1 MKYLDQ
7 KSIQKLGANW
17 EQLTK
22 TAEDAVVCLSEGQT
36 VQPIKPYLRFKNL
49 TNRIISMPAYLG
61 NNFDIAGIKWIAS
74 FPDNIHKGIPR
85 ANSVTILNS
94 ADTGEPISIINTSL
108 VSVIRTVAVSRL
120 LLKRYNNHK
129 KLVNPKIG
137 ITGFGPIGQYHLQM
151 VQDFFKDTNAE
162 IFIYDLKPI
171 HPELLKDASN
181 VTVTDS
187 WEKAF
192 EGADVFITCTVSD
205 KRYINAVPKEN
216 SLHLN
221 VSLRDYSPEMLKYFK
236 KGIVVDKW
244 EEICRENTDIEAMHK
259 ECGLQKEDTYSII
272 DVVVNDCLEKLVNKT
287 SVMFNPMGMSIFDM
301 AVAKVFYT
309 NSVAQKVGVD
319 L

>member
-7 KSIQKLGANW
+7 ESIQKLGVNW

-22 TAEDAVVCLSEGQT
+22 TVEDAVICLSEGQT

-61 NNFDIAGIKWIAS
+61 NDFDIAGIKWIAS
-74 FPDNIHKGIPR
+74 FPENIKKGVQR
-85 ANSVTILNS
+85 AHSVTILNS
-94 ADTGEPISIINTSL
+94 ADTGEPLCIINTAL
-108 VSVIRTVAVSRL
+108 ISVIRTVSVSRL
-120 LLKRYNNHK
+120 LLKKYNNFK

-137 ITGFGPIGQYHLQM
+137 ITGFGPIGQYHLHM
-151 VQDFFKDTNAE
+151 IQDFFKDTDAE

-171 HPELLKDASN
+171 DPDLLENASN
-181 VTVTDS
+181 VTIVDS

-192 EGADVFITCTVSD
+192 QDADVFITCTVSD
-205 KRYINAVPKEN
+205 KRYINAIPKEN

-221 VSLRDYSPEMLKYFK
+221 VSLRDYKPEMLTYFK
-236 KGIVVDKW
+236 KGIIVDKW

-259 ECGLQKEDTYSII
+259 EYDLQKEDTYSII
-272 DVVVNDCLEKLVNKT
+272 DTVMKDCLQHLVNET

-301 AVAKVFYT
+301 AVAKVFYS
-309 NSVAQKVGVD
+309 NAVDEKVGLD